1 MTVHRRSTCGAHV
14 KSRPGGRCE
23 QRAGWG
29 TDHVGVG
36 RCKLHG
42 GATPI
47 KSDGRCSEIYKQL
60 PRLGERIA
68 QFLEDPEPLNLMRD
82 LATLRALLTDYIER
96 YEEFTDAL
104 IAWHE
109 TFREEEGSPKPA
121 RVLDIASARKMVV
134 DIARV
139 VAIIEKQQE
148 RGAITMETF
157 NRVVSQMG
165 VTVANHVKDEATLRK
180 IEAEWAEIRVA

>member
-1 MTVHRRSTCGAHV
+1 
-14 KSRPGGRCE
+14 
-23 QRAGWG
+23 
-29 TDHVGVG
+29 
-36 RCKLHG
+36 
-42 GATPI
+42 
-47 KSDGRCSEIYKQL
+47 
-60 PRLGERIA
+60 
-68 QFLEDPEPLNLMRD
+68 MRD